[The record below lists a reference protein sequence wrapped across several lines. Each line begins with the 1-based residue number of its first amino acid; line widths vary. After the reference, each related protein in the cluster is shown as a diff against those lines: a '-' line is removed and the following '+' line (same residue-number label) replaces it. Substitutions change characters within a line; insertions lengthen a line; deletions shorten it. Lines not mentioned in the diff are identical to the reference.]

1 MHEEIPAVRR
11 AIARRIPLAA
21 LLAAP
26 ALAHASFLS
35 GDALDTFANWLSW
48 FVILVIPLAAI
59 AVFLFVHVLP
69 EKIAEKR
76 EHPHKDSIKVLCI
89 LSLFFGGMLWPFA
102 WLWAY
107 TKPIG
112 YRAIYGTEKHE
123 DYYIHMADKARAGQ
137 LDREELEHLLEEL
150 HAMEERHVLS
160 LELKRV
166 LADVEALLAA
176 PATPT
181 PRAARVA
188 ETVAAG
194 DE

>member
-1 MHEEIPAVRR
+1 MRAQIPAVRR
-11 AIARRIPLAA
+11 ALARGSGLAA
-21 LLAAP
+21 LAAP
-26 ALAHASFLS
+26 ALARASFLS
-35 GDALDTFANWLSW
+35 GDAIDTAANWLSW
-48 FVILVIPLAAI
+48 FVILVVPFVGIGA
-59 AVFLFVHVLP
+59 FLFVHVLP

-89 LSLFFGGMLWPFA
+89 LSLVFGGMLWPFA

-123 DYYIHMADKARAGQ
+123 DYYIHMADKARSGQ

-176 PATPT
+176 PATPA